1 LLVDREVAV
10 TQATSH
16 QPLLSVRGLS
26 KDFPVSRGL
35 LRRSTDAVHA
45 LNGVDFDIGAGETLG
60 LVGESGSGKSTVAR
74 ALLRLVE
81 ADAGTASFRSRSLA
95 TAGLPSEIDLFSV
108 GARALKQV
116 RRDIQIV
123 FQDPY
128 SSLNPRHSIAA
139 NIGEPLRANCIGSA
153 AERLVRIAQ
162 LLQDVGLRPDLM
174 QRYPHE
180 LSGGQRQRVAIA
192 RALGL
197 EPDLIVADEPVSAL
211 DVSIQAQVMNL
222 LLDLQQKRGLAYLFI
237 AHDLSV
243 VRYMSRRIA
252 VMYLGR
258 IVEMGEANAVFQ
270 SPRHPYTEALIE
282 SVPDPKPRLR
292 KERALLQGDVASP
305 MRIPQGCPFHP
316 RCRYAQNV
324 CRSEVPALREITPGH
339 VASCHFAEQMTST
352 PRTSTREAATS

>member
-1 LLVDREVAV
+1 V
-10 TQATSH
+10 TNTIAQQS
-16 QPLLSVRGLS
+16 LLSVRNLS

-35 LRRSTDAVHA
+35 LRRTSDAVHA
-45 LNGVDFDIGAGETLG
+45 LNGVDFEIRPGETLG
-60 LVGESGSGKSTVAR
+60 LVGESGSGKTTVAR
-74 ALLRLVE
+74 ILLRLVNPDTGS
-81 ADAGTASFRSRSLA
+81 ALFRSRSLA
-95 TAGLPSEIDLFSV
+95 AAGMASEVDLFAV

-116 RRDIQIV
+116 RRDIQII

-139 NIGEPLRANCIGSA
+139 NIGEPLRANRVGNTLERSA
-153 AERLVRIAQ
+153 RIAQ

-174 QRYPHE
+174 RRYPHE

-192 RALGL
+192 RALAL
-197 EPDLIVADEPVSAL
+197 EPALIVADEPVSAL

-258 IVEMGEANAVFQ
+258 IVEMGDANEVFQ
-270 SPRHPYTEALIE
+270 TPRHPYTEALIE
-282 SVPDPKPRLR
+282 SVPEPKPRLR
-292 KERALLQGDVASP
+292 KERALLQGDVASQ
-305 MRIPQGCPFHP
+305 MKIPPGCPFHP
-316 RCRYAQNV
+316 RCRHAQGI
-324 CRSEVPALREITPGH
+324 CRTEPPPLREIAPGH
-339 VASCHFAEQMTST
+339 VASCHFAEQIPSRRVDRREMTS
-352 PRTSTREAATS
+352 

>member
-1 LLVDREVAV
+1 MTSAMSDR
-10 TQATSH
+10 S
-16 QPLLSVRGLS
+16 LLSVRNLR
-26 KDFPVSRGL
+26 KDFPVSSGF
-35 LRRSTDAVHA
+35 LRRTSGAVHA
-45 LNGVDFDIGAGETLG
+45 LNGVDFDIAAGETLG

-74 ALLRLVE
+74 TLLRLVE
-81 ADAGTASFRSRSLA
+81 ADAGSAMFHSRSLA
-95 TAGLPSEIDLFSV
+95 AAGMVSDIDLFTVDS
-108 GARALKQV
+108 RTLKHV

-128 SSLNPRHSIAA
+128 SSLNPRHSIAV
-139 NIGEPLRANCIGSA
+139 NVGEPLRANRICGA
-153 AERLVRIAQ
+153 VERRARVAQ
-162 LLQDVGLRPDLM
+162 LLEVVGLRSDLM

-192 RALGL
+192 RALAL

-258 IVEMGEANAVFQ
+258 IVEMGEANEVFRK
-270 SPRHPYTEALIE
+270 PRHPYTEALIE
-282 SVPDPKPRLR
+282 SVPETKPRLH
-292 KERALLQGDVASP
+292 KERILLQGDVASP
-305 MRIPQGCPFHP
+305 MRIPPGCPFHP
-316 RCRYAQNV
+316 RCRYAQDV
-324 CRSEVPALREITPGH
+324 CRRELPPLREIARGH
-339 VASCHFAEQMTST
+339 IASCHFAEQMPGADRAS
-352 PRTSTREAATS
+352 RREVAV

>member
-1 LLVDREVAV
+1 V
-10 TQATSH
+10 TSAISH
-16 QPLLSVRGLS
+16 QPLLSVRDLS
-26 KDFPVSRGL
+26 KDFPVSKGI
-35 LRRSTDAVHA
+35 LRRKSGTVHA
-45 LNGVDFDIGAGETLG
+45 LNGVDFDIGQGETLG
-60 LVGESGSGKSTVAR
+60 LVGESGSGKTTVAR
-74 ALLRLVE
+74 TLLRLVD
-81 ADAGTASFRSRSLA
+81 ADAGSALFRSRSLA
-95 TAGLPSEIDLFSV
+95 AAGMPSEIDLFTA

-139 NIGEPLRANCIGSA
+139 NIGEPLRANRVGNVVERSA
-153 AERLVRIAQ
+153 RIAQ

-174 QRYPHE
+174 RRYPHE

-192 RALGL
+192 RALAL

-258 IVEMGEANAVFQ
+258 IVEMGDANEVLQ
-270 SPRHPYTEALIE
+270 MPRHPYTEALIE
-282 SVPDPKPRLR
+282 SVPEPKPRLR

-305 MRIPQGCPFHP
+305 MRIPPGCPFHP
-316 RCRYAQNV
+316 RCRYAQGI
-324 CRSEVPALREITPGH
+324 CRSEPPLLREIAPGH
-339 VASCHFAEQMTST
+339 VTSCHFAEQMPRAGGARSEARTRT
-352 PRTSTREAATS
+352 PLGPSL

>member
-1 LLVDREVAV
+1 MTNTIA
-10 TQATSH
+10 H
-16 QPLLSVRGLS
+16 QPLLSVRNLA
-26 KDFPVSRGL
+26 KDFPVSRGI
-35 LRRSTDAVHA
+35 LRRTSDAVHA
-45 LNGVDFDIGAGETLG
+45 LNGVDFDIGPGETLG
-60 LVGESGSGKSTVAR
+60 LVGESGSGKTTVAR
-74 ALLRLVE
+74 ALLRLVDP
-81 ADAGTASFRSRSLA
+81 DAGSAMFRSRSA
-95 TAGLPSEIDLFSV
+95 AAAGMPSDVDLFAVS
-108 GARALKQV
+108 ARVLKQV

-139 NIGEPLRANCIGSA
+139 NVGEPLRANRVGSSV
-153 AERLVRIAQ
+153 ERRTRVAQ

-174 QRYPHE
+174 RRYPHE

-192 RALGL
+192 RALAL

-258 IVEMGEANAVFQ
+258 IVEMGEAGEVFHK
-270 SPRHPYTEALIE
+270 PRHPYTKALIE
-282 SVPDPKPRLR
+282 SVPEPKPRLR

-305 MRIPQGCPFHP
+305 MRIPSGCPFHP
-316 RCRYAQNV
+316 RCRYAQDV
-324 CRSEVPALREITPGH
+324 CRTEPPPLREIAPGH
-339 VASCHFAEQMTST
+339 VASCHFAEQMPNAMRSPVGLTAVTS
-352 PRTSTREAATS
+352 

>member
-1 LLVDREVAV
+1 MTNTMSR
-10 TQATSH
+10 
-16 QPLLSVRGLS
+16 QPLLSVRNLS

-35 LRRSTDAVHA
+35 LRRTSDAVHA
-45 LNGVDFDIGAGETLG
+45 LNGVDFDILPGETLG
-60 LVGESGSGKSTVAR
+60 LVGESGSGKTTVAR
-74 ALLRLVE
+74 TLLRLVE
-81 ADAGTASFRSRSLA
+81 PDAGSALFRSRSLA
-95 TAGLPSEIDLFSV
+95 AAGAPSEIDLFVV

-139 NIGEPLRANCIGSA
+139 NVGEPLRANRVGNA
-153 AERLVRIAQ
+153 AERLARVAQ

-174 QRYPHE
+174 RRYPHE

-192 RALGL
+192 RALAL

-222 LLDLQQKRGLAYLFI
+222 LLDLQQKRGLTYLFI

-258 IVEMGEANAVFQ
+258 IVEMGDANDVFQ
-270 SPRHPYTEALIE
+270 TPRHPYTEALIE
-282 SVPDPKPRLR
+282 SVPEPKPRLR
-292 KERALLQGDVASP
+292 KQRTPLQGDVASP
-305 MRIPQGCPFHP
+305 MRIPHGCPFHP
-316 RCRYAQNV
+316 RCRYAQDI
-324 CRSEVPALREITPGH
+324 CRTQQPLLREIAPGH
-339 VASCHFAEQMTST
+339 VTSCHFAEQMPHAAGARYDAPTST
-352 PRTSTREAATS
+352 SLGQSQ

>member
-1 LLVDREVAV
+1 V
-10 TQATSH
+10 TKAMSDQA
-16 QPLLSVRGLS
+16 LLSVRSLRKS
-26 KDFPVSRGL
+26 FPVSRRL
-35 LRRSTDAVHA
+35 LRRTSEAVHA

-74 ALLRLVE
+74 TLLRLVE
-81 ADAGTASFRSRSLA
+81 ADTGTALFRSRSLA
-95 TAGLPSEIDLFSV
+95 AVGLPSEIDLFSV
-108 GARALKQV
+108 GASTLKQV
-116 RRDIQIV
+116 RRDVQIV

-139 NIGEPLRANCIGSA
+139 NIGEPLRANRIGSGT
-153 AERLVRIAQ
+153 ERRARVAQ
-162 LLQDVGLRPDLM
+162 LLQDVGLRPDVM

-192 RALGL
+192 RALAL

-222 LLDLQQKRGLAYLFI
+222 MLDLQQRRGLAYLFI

-258 IVEMGEANAVFQ
+258 IVEMGGANEVLQ
-270 SPRHPYTEALIE
+270 TPRHPYTKALIE
-282 SVPDPKPRLR
+282 SVPEPKPRLR

-305 MRIPQGCPFHP
+305 MRIPKGCPFHP

-324 CRSEVPALREITPGH
+324 CRSEPPVLREITRGH
-339 VASCHFAEQMTST
+339 VASCHFAEQMTSA
-352 PRTSTREAATS
+352 PRMSHSEAEV

>member
-1 LLVDREVAV
+1 V
-10 TQATSH
+10 TQAISH
-16 QPLLSVRGLS
+16 QALLSVRDLS
-26 KDFPVSRGL
+26 KDFPISRGL
-35 LRRSTDAVHA
+35 LRRSSDAVHA
-45 LNGVDFDIGAGETLG
+45 LNGVDFDIDAGETLG

-74 ALLRLVE
+74 TLLRLVE

-95 TAGLPSEIDLFSV
+95 AAGMPSEIDLFTV
-108 GARALKQV
+108 GARALKRV

-128 SSLNPRHSIAA
+128 SSLNPRHSVAA
-139 NIGEPLRANCIGSA
+139 NIGEPLRANRIGSA
-153 AERLVRIAQ
+153 AERRERVAQ
-162 LLQDVGLRPDLM
+162 LLQDVGLRPDLQ

-192 RALGL
+192 RALAL

-258 IVEMGEANAVFQ
+258 IVEMGDANEVLQ
-270 SPRHPYTEALIE
+270 EPRHPYTEALIE
-282 SVPDPKPRLR
+282 SVPEPKPRPR
-292 KERALLQGDVASP
+292 KERALLQGDVANP
-305 MRIPQGCPFHP
+305 TRIPQGCPFHP
-316 RCRYAQNV
+316 RCRYAQSV
-324 CRSEVPALREITPGH
+324 CRNQSPALREVEPGH
-339 VASCHFAEQMTST
+339 KASCHFAEQMQRST
-352 PRTSTREAATS
+352 PASRNEAAV